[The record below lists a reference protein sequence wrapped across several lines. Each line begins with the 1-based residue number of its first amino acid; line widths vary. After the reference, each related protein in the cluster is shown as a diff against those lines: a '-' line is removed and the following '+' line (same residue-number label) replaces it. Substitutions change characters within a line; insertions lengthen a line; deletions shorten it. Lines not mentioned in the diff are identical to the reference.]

1 MKNILPISLWI
12 PKQILAIWKKLSFS
26 YILSIYLQYMRVDSK
41 TKFFYGMGFISVG
54 IKDILYAVFVFFYF
68 SQILGLDQIY
78 TGTATLIALLFDAV
92 SDPIIGTISDNYKS
106 KKYGRRH
113 PFMAMSAIPLGIS
126 TYLLFKPFDDLGQF
140 ELFLWMTFFSI
151 LIRFFL
157 SLFWFLECH

>member
-1 MKNILPISLWI
+1 
-12 PKQILAIWKKLSFS
+12 
-26 YILSIYLQYMRVDSK
+26 MRIDSK

-113 PFMAMSAIPLGIS
+113 PFMAMSAIPLGRG
-126 TYLLFKPFDDLGQF
+126 LLFSGFALLGRVLVEFIIQLNASPIF
-140 ELFLWMTFFSI
+140 
-151 LIRFFL
+151 
-157 SLFWFLECH
+157 CA

>member
-1 MKNILPISLWI
+1 MKID
-12 PKQILAIWKKLSFS
+12 F
-26 YILSIYLQYMRVDSK
+26 K

-106 KKYGRRH
+106 KNTAEDIHLWQYR
-113 PFMAMSAIPLGIS
+113 PFLLGSQLIFCLPL
-126 TYLLFKPFDDLGQF
+126 
-140 ELFLWMTFFSI
+140 
-151 LIRFFL
+151 
-157 SLFWFLECH
+157 

>member
-1 MKNILPISLWI
+1 MKID
-12 PKQILAIWKKLSFS
+12 F
-26 YILSIYLQYMRVDSK
+26 K

-106 KKYGRRH
+106 KKIRQKTSIYGNIGH
-113 PFMAMSAIPLGIS
+113 SSWTLNIS
-126 TYLLFKPFDDLGQF
+126 FIY
-140 ELFLWMTFFSI
+140 TF
-151 LIRFFL
+151 
-157 SLFWFLECH
+157 